1 MEDSMQSPMRRR
13 FAAGLGDRQ
22 SWGKRVN
29 YVVNDI
35 FHTVQG
41 EGANLGRAAVFVRFA
56 GCNLWSGREQDR
68 HKAVCKF
75 CDTDFRK
82 GKCYSRAELIAKIR
96 SFRGPDLIVFTG
108 GEPALQLD
116 QDLVDLLHREFG
128 YEVAIETNGTQAIP
142 TVQWTCVS
150 PKAGTEIVVRSA
162 DELKL
167 VFPQGPDLTPRDA
180 MRAIEAKYH
189 WLSPMDG
196 PDWPENVKAA
206 VDYVKTDA
214 RWRLNIQAHKFWGIP

>member
-1 MEDSMQSPMRRR
+1 MRT
-13 FAAGLGDRQ
+13 AAHSGAAVLEQ
-22 SWGKRVN
+22 PVT
-29 YVVNDI
+29 YVVNAI

-41 EGANLGRAAVFVRFA
+41 EGANMGRAAVFVRFA

-68 HKAVCKF
+68 ATAICKF

-82 GKCYSRAELIAKIR
+82 GKRYSRGELVAEIL
-96 SFRGPDLIVFTG
+96 SFRGPDLLVFTG

-116 QDLVDLLHREFG
+116 QELVDQLHRDHG
-128 YEVAIETNGTQAIP
+128 YEVAIETNGTRPIP

-150 PKAGTEIVVRSA
+150 PKAGTKIVVRRA

-167 VFPQGPDLTPRDA
+167 VFPQGPDLTPEDA
-180 MRAIEAKYH
+180 MRAVEAKYH

-196 PDWPENVKAA
+196 PDWAENVRAA
-206 VDYVKTDA
+206 LDYVKTNA
-214 RWRLNIQAHKFWGIP
+214 QWRLNIQAHKFWGIA